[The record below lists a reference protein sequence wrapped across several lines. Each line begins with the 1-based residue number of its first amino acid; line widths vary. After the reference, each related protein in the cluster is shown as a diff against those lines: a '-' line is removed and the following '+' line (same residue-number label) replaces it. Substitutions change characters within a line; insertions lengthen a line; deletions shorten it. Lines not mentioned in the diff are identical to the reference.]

1 MSAAKRLIFVF
12 HANGFNKGTYRP
24 LVHEIA
30 LKLSSLEEPILE
42 VEPGQPKYL
51 EHYKINANNTGFGS
65 SNNNREH
72 VNVVLVD
79 LMGHGDGPTLDSVG
93 IKSLAERMAIF
104 DEQGKYI
111 TNIVKAYKEKI
122 CPEKTYSFGHS
133 LGGGCIMNALL
144 NYASNTNAGAAGTF
158 SQVGANAQHQQLF
171 DKVLLFE
178 PMQLINPSVP
188 DAFGRCIID
197 EDFFE
202 ASPIAQSAL
211 RRKNGWNS
219 LDEAR
224 NYFYSKTFYK
234 SWDPRCLDNY
244 MMDGLK
250 YDSFKNQY
258 VLKCA
263 PFTEAMLFATGI
275 DPVTYEQKLQ
285 NTRFL
290 GDPKNGAGIAKTKIK
305 VLIGGKMAQSKS
317 KKVLWTEEKI
327 LEVFS
332 GVIKCFPENISW
344 DQIDGG
350 HLYPIE
356 DVRGFVNMLM
366 DEFELRRESCTS
378 AHSSSGNSKL

>member
-72 VNVVLVD
+72 VK
-79 LMGHGDGPTLDSVG
+79 VG

-188 DAFGRCIID
+188 DAFGRCIIC
-197 EDFFE
+197 
-202 ASPIAQSAL
+202 
-211 RRKNGWNS
+211 
-219 LDEAR
+219 
-224 NYFYSKTFYK
+224 
-234 SWDPRCLDNY
+234 RCYPCIQCFD
-244 MMDGLK
+244 
-250 YDSFKNQY
+250 
-258 VLKCA
+258 
-263 PFTEAMLFATGI
+263 PFTDYF
-275 DPVTYEQKLQ
+275 
-285 NTRFL
+285 
-290 GDPKNGAGIAKTKIK
+290 GA
-305 VLIGGKMAQSKS
+305 
-317 KKVLWTEEKI
+317 
-327 LEVFS
+327 
-332 GVIKCFPENISW
+332 
-344 DQIDGG
+344 
-350 HLYPIE
+350 
-356 DVRGFVNMLM
+356 
-366 DEFELRRESCTS
+366 
-378 AHSSSGNSKL
+378 